1 MHSCTHARFKVP
13 ADGNVLERVSLS
25 DGRASSDVTG
35 CKRGRVA
42 DSALPHL
49 PLAYRLV
56 KPHLNPFLGA
66 CSMEVES

>member
-1 MHSCTHARFKVP
+1 MHSCKHARFKVP

-49 PLAYRLV
+49 PLCPPIGQTPSQSNSRRL
-56 KPHLNPFLGA
+56 
-66 CSMEVES
+66 